1 MTYDT
6 PSTIFP
12 QCRTRNARAE
22 SIHQPMPTPIMR
34 ASASPSHSATL
45 HHIDQGH
52 RMRDERT
59 TNYYAILEL
68 SPGAS
73 DAEIKRAWHE
83 HMQVWH
89 PDRFV
94 HSPTLHRKAEARTQL
109 INQAYQTLSDPA
121 ARARYD
127 AGRQHPSSPTPPP
140 RPSPTP
146 RPQAAPR
153 PRQELRGPQTMLNV
167 TRFSHPKIMVP
178 AIHML
183 VDSREHL
190 PYEFKG
196 LVRIAGT
203 ITQTLPAGDY
213 AIAEAPAIFCVERRR
228 VEEFNTIFSNPS
240 DNRPRFLREL
250 EPLLAYPHRF
260 LVIEGAIQYNSG
272 GGRLGQYH
280 RNGMVDFLDAL
291 TARFGLQIIYS
302 DSREAA
308 EERVA
313 NLAALHYA
321 YHLAEQQGLGR
332 CLTENDA

>member
-1 MTYDT
+1 M
-6 PSTIFP
+6 
-12 QCRTRNARAE
+12 Q
-22 SIHQPMPTPIMR
+22 Q
-34 ASASPSHSATL
+34 
-45 HHIDQGH
+45 
-52 RMRDERT
+52 ERT

-68 SPGAS
+68 SS
-73 DAEIKRAWHE
+73 DATEAEIRRAWHE

-109 INQAYQTLSDPA
+109 INQAYQTLSDAA

-127 AGRQHPSSPTPPP
+127 AGRQHPSSTPPP
-140 RPSPTP
+140 RPSPAT
-146 RPQAAPR
+146 RPQPAAR

-178 AIHML
+178 AIHLL
-183 VDSREHL
+183 VDVHETQ

-196 LVRIAGT
+196 LIRIAGT
-203 ITQTLPAGDY
+203 RTLALPAGDY
-213 AIAEAPAIFCVERRR
+213 AIAEAPDIFCVERRR

-240 DNRPRFLREL
+240 ENRPRFLREL
-250 EPLLAYPHRF
+250 EPLLAIPHRF
-260 LVIEGAIQYNSG
+260 LVIEGAIQYNRG

-280 RNGMVDFLDAL
+280 RNGLIDFLDSL
-291 TARFGLQIIYS
+291 TARFGLQIVHAEN
-302 DSREAA
+302 REDA

-313 NLAALHYA
+313 NLAAIHYA
-321 YHLAEQQGLGR
+321 YHLAEQEGLGR

>member
-1 MTYDT
+1 
-6 PSTIFP
+6 
-12 QCRTRNARAE
+12 
-22 SIHQPMPTPIMR
+22 
-34 ASASPSHSATL
+34 
-45 HHIDQGH
+45 
-52 RMRDERT
+52 MRDERT
-59 TNYYAILEL
+59 TNYYAVLEL
-68 SPGAS
+68 SPTAT

-94 HSPTLHRKAEARTQL
+94 HSPALHRKAATRTQL

-127 AGRQHPSSPTPPP
+127 AVRQQGPSGATPP
-140 RPSPTP
+140 RPSAPPRPQPTP
-146 RPQAAPR
+146 RS
-153 PRQELRGPQTMLNV
+153 RQELRGPQTMLNV

-183 VDSREHL
+183 VDVHEHL
-190 PYEFKG
+190 PYDFKG
-196 LVRIAGT
+196 LVRIAG
-203 ITQTLPAGDY
+203 ITRQALPAGDY
-213 AIAEAPAIFCVERRR
+213 AIAEAPGIFCVERRR

-250 EPLLAYPHRF
+250 EPLLAVPHRF
-260 LVIEGAIQYNSG
+260 LVIEGTIQYSAG

-280 RNGMVDFLDAL
+280 KNGMVDFIDAL
-291 TARFGLQIIYS
+291 TARFGIHIIYS
-302 DSREAA
+302 DSREEA